1 MKAALSEWSN
11 SRGAPQERVRPGVAT
26 YEMCC
31 TFGGNGNLT
40 QVDAVAGNGNI
51 PLVWRPGTGTYTLNS
66 DCTGTM
72 TLINQR
78 QAPLHLA
85 MPQRKSDQDHEDSF
99 RALLG

>member
-11 SRGAPQERVRPGVAT
+11 SRGAPQERVRPGVAI

-51 PLVWRPGTGTYTLNS
+51 PLVWRPGTGN
-66 DCTGTM
+66 
-72 TLINQR
+72 
-78 QAPLHLA
+78 LHF
-85 MPQRKSDQDHEDSF
+85 E
-99 RALLG
+99 LGLHRNHDAH